1 MALLTGKAIMTA
13 FGDMLEEMPFD
24 KITVAALVRRAGISS
39 NAFYYH
45 YSDIY
50 VLLGAH
56 STDLEAPESAEH
68 LCAKCEAYAACWKPQ
83 ADALRQADHGAQA

>member
-1 MALLTGKAIMTA
+1 MARLTERAIMTA

-39 NAFYYH
+39 NTFYYH

-50 VLLGAH
+50 ALLGAWLR
-56 STDLEAPESAEH
+56 TVLTRQRGDLPSLAAPVPPA
-68 LCAKCEAYAACWKPQ
+68 
-83 ADALRQADHGAQA
+83 R